1 VNDALFSTVA
11 TMPDIRL
18 DIRTTQ
24 APVIAQLSIDR
35 HERRAFYDTLESH
48 SVPMRPFPVAKTHY
62 DGV

>member
-1 VNDALFSTVA
+1 
-11 TMPDIRL
+11 MPDIRL